1 MLTSFTNKGYSFEWI
16 DVFNATDVDLSDL
29 AVKYKLPKAAVIDC
43 LQPEHLPKFEAFD
56 NYYFMIIRYFD
67 PNCKEDADNFQQLT
81 RKIAIFFNK
90 NFLLTIH
97 RSQAQVIEHVG
108 NKYAND
114 ASVKMP
120 FDIVCKLVKNVLESY
135 DKPLLTIDK
144 EIDFY
149 ESKIFL
155 KKRVPDLLKN
165 LYIIKRRTYL
175 IKRLNVLSK
184 AVVDSLVS
192 SHKSNSFYEDMRDYY
207 IHIETFTDAM
217 HDSIANL
224 LNLYISLSSQKTNE
238 VMRILTAFSAFFLP
252 LTFIAGIYG
261 MNFQYMPELTQRYGY
276 PIVMIAMV
284 LISLIIFQWFK
295 RRNWL

>member
-1 MLTSFTNKGYSFEWI
+1 MLSSFTNKGYSFEWI
-16 DVFNATDVDLSDL
+16 DVFNATDVDLS
-29 AVKYKLPKAAVIDC
+29 AMAIKYKLPQAAVIDC
-43 LQPEHLPKFEAFD
+43 LQPEHLPKFEVFD
-56 NYYFMIIRYFD
+56 DYNFMIIRYFD
-67 PNCKEDADNFQQLT
+67 PNCKADADNFQELT
-81 RKIAIFFNK
+81 RKIAIFYNK
-90 NFLLTIH
+90 DFLLTIH

-108 NKYAND
+108 NKYAKNI
-114 ASVKMP
+114 AVKSP
-120 FDIVCKLVKNVLESY
+120 FDIVCKLLKNVLESF
-135 DKPLLTIDK
+135 DKPLMAIDK

-149 ESKIFL
+149 ESKIFV

-184 AVVDSLVS
+184 SVVDSLIV
-192 SHKSNSFYEDMRDYY
+192 SHKRNSFYEDMHDYY

-217 HDSIANL
+217 HDSIASL

-252 LTFIAGIYG
+252 LTFIVGIYG
-261 MNFQYMPELTQRYGY
+261 MNFHYMPELSEKYGY
-276 PIVMIAMV
+276 PVVMLVML
-284 LISLIIFQWFK
+284 LITVIIFQWFK